1 MVSYNIVLKTR
12 QYASFKCY
20 RWEEWGKTPPPPP
33 SPFGIAAGPP
43 QMLLPDTSSGLL
55 PAFSSKA
62 ITVLFRREWI
72 TQHFQ
77 IKPLNPQMSAR
88 GCQQSRHQHLQPH
101 SFCHAPPPLI
111 SAVTSLQHVSH
122 YHACGIH
129 GGVELLYYKAPF
141 SSSIRHKLPS
151 LWRPKLRTQQASAE
165 KHKYILKKTDLK

>member
-101 SFCHAPPPLI
+101 SFCHAPPPSNI
-111 SAVTSLQHVSH
+111 SCYFTSTRLTLSCMWDPRRRGIVVLQS
-122 YHACGIH
+122 AFF
-129 GGVELLYYKAPF
+129 VEHPTQVAFALTSEAPY
-141 SSSIRHKLPS
+141 STSVCRE
-151 LWRPKLRTQQASAE
+151 T
-165 KHKYILKKTDLK
+165 